1 MCWKDASA
9 SAARIFEEQ
18 KQDLNTYL
26 SWQLPKGAEGQLKP
40 RKHSIILAL
49 SGTNLSYFVHQL
61 TRIISWQKNNRFTAK
76 PKLQLL
82 THRLAVKANLQEK
95 IWNTLAKSNNFHERE
110 QILTLL
116 EQPSVIL
123 PFTNNEQKEKM
134 RYPQFHAVMYMLS
147 SEPRETLSWSQQV
160 FTKTKTTLLPDVHQ
174 FRSSFFK
181 RQRTYL
187 AFFSIFLFGL
197 KYNT

>member
-116 EQPSVIL
+116 EQPSVVL
-123 PFTNNEQKEKM
+123 PFTNNEQREDEIPTVSCS
-134 RYPQFHAVMYMLS
+134 YVHAKFWAKRNTSLKPAGFYKNKNHIT
-147 SEPRETLSWSQQV
+147 PRCA
-160 FTKTKTTLLPDVHQ
+160 P
-174 FRSSFFK
+174 
-181 RQRTYL
+181 
-187 AFFSIFLFGL
+187 I
-197 KYNT
+197 